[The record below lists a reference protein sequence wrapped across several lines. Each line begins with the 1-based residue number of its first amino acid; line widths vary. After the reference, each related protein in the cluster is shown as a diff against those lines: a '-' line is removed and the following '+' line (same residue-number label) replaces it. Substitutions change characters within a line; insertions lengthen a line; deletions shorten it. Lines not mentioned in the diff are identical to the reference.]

1 MESINVLFL
10 LSTFLLAVDV
20 IAQPNNSINV
30 MIPLGSSL
38 SPSANRSWLSPSG
51 HFAFGFYPQGNGFA
65 IGIWLVDQPQNTTV
79 WTAFRNNSPVTSKA
93 TLDLTRDGKLLFRRE
108 EGEENPVADVSRLA
122 ASASMLDS
130 GNFVLYDNSS
140 NVIWESFEYPTDTI
154 LGDNSENAYW
164 SSATII
170 SDNFASGVPYSANKI
185 SDNVAAG
192 TGYPYGRGPVG
203 GESCSKR
210 TMYSRFCARS
220 GESGYVG
227 SRGTS
232 GASVRLSLN
241 QRGLLSLIDY
251 SSSIISV
258 LVNNSYSG
266 DKETTIIYRA
276 ILDSDGILK
285 LYSHRFFGNKSS
297 EMIMEWSSL
306 GDQCDVKGFCGF
318 NSYCLGMGFQAECL
332 CFPGFHFVN
341 HENKFLGCYDKFSVD
356 GCSSSNG
363 PMIPHYSTALPNI
376 SWGDYPYSMVRTKQ
390 ENCENSCLDDCNCG
404 AALYLNGTCNK
415 YKLPLRY
422 GRRQNLS
429 AIAFF
434 KDRRNGDHH
443 RSNPKILMDSKKK
456 IILILSLSL
465 GSIACLCFV
474 IAISCFFKYRR
485 QVHWYRKLSENV
497 NVGFADDFTLRSFSY
512 NELESA
518 TDGFSQALSTG
529 SFGSVYKGSLSI
541 GSVTDR
547 TIAVKRLEKFGE
559 EGERKFQAEMTAI
572 GRTHHRNLVQLL
584 GFCIEGTR
592 KLLVYDYMT
601 NGSLAD
607 LLFKAKKRPLWKER
621 VRIALEVARGI
632 YYLHQ
637 ECEVHIIHCNLKPE
651 NILMDD
657 TCVGGDCW
665 VTPRLSVPN
674 QTRTTM
680 GIEGTSGYS
689 APEWQKNALISVKAD
704 IYSFGVM
711 LLEIVCCRSNIEL
724 NVSTADEI
732 HLSSWVYNCF
742 VVGELDKLVEEEN
755 VDMKT
760 LERMVKVGLW
770 CIQEDP
776 ALRPPMK
783 NVILMLEGTM
793 DIAVPP
799 SPAISY
805 S

>member
-1 MESINVLFL
+1 
-10 LSTFLLAVDV
+10 
-20 IAQPNNSINV
+20 
-30 MIPLGSSL
+30 
-38 SPSANRSWLSPSG
+38 
-51 HFAFGFYPQGNGFA
+51 
-65 IGIWLVDQPQNTTV
+65 
-79 WTAFRNNSPVTSKA
+79 
-93 TLDLTRDGKLLFRRE
+93 
-108 EGEENPVADVSRLA
+108 
-122 ASASMLDS
+122 
-130 GNFVLYDNSS
+130 
-140 NVIWESFEYPTDTI
+140 
-154 LGDNSENAYW
+154 
-164 SSATII
+164 
-170 SDNFASGVPYSANKI
+170 
-185 SDNVAAG
+185 
-192 TGYPYGRGPVG
+192 
-203 GESCSKR
+203 
-210 TMYSRFCARS
+210 MYSRFCARS

-665 VTPRLSVPN
+665 VRN
-674 QTRTTM
+674 
-680 GIEGTSGYS
+680 
-689 APEWQKNALISVKAD
+689 
-704 IYSFGVM
+704 FG
-711 LLEIVCCRSNIEL
+711 
-724 NVSTADEI
+724 
-732 HLSSWVYNCF
+732 
-742 VVGELDKLVEEEN
+742 
-755 VDMKT
+755 
-760 LERMVKVGLW
+760 
-770 CIQEDP
+770 
-776 ALRPPMK
+776 
-783 NVILMLEGTM
+783 
-793 DIAVPP
+793 
-799 SPAISY
+799 
-805 S
+805 